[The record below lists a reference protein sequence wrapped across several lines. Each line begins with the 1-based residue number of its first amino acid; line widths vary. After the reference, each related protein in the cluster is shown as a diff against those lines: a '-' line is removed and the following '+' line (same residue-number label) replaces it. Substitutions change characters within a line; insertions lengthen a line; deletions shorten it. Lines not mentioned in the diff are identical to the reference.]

1 MSLSKHPA
9 KAALN
14 YGICQTWKDVP
25 PDTLAEGLSATT
37 DFTGKEYLT
46 ICFRI
51 AHLELRQ
58 YIYSTSHHGF
68 QHSHAYHEAGHCC
81 HSIGTFH
88 NPNTFPIIYRLPNV
102 SLNPTASLNRW
113 IGVQPGSVSSSPFIH
128 QCLPRHEPQTVV
140 LGSSEMASSRGR

>member
-46 ICFRI
+46 
-51 AHLELRQ
+51 
-58 YIYSTSHHGF
+58 
-68 QHSHAYHEAGHCC
+68 
-81 HSIGTFH
+81 
-88 NPNTFPIIYRLPNV
+88 
-102 SLNPTASLNRW
+102 
-113 IGVQPGSVSSSPFIH
+113 SVSASRISNSVNISTRRVITGFNTPMLTTKQVIAVI
-128 QCLPRHEPQTVV
+128 LLERSTIQTP
-140 LGSSEMASSRGR
+140 SQ